1 MMLESNL
8 LGKIEYLVKHNKVV
22 VLRSCNSS
30 WQQSLVD
37 KLSVGRTVINL
48 ADPMVRERAMWQ
60 PEAFIKLY
68 DDTRFVLKNIQ
79 FVPRLLEVLC
89 SDVVSYHCIA
99 VMSQAYYIMEEYSEL
114 KGMVVVDL
122 PVSLREECLPFLPV
136 TEQINALRQTD
147 MDAEEVFSNIFNGS
161 LLDDATLSQ
170 QEREAFYGAYV
181 QNFLQHDIKMATPVS
196 DEMKFYRFV
205 CNVAANVGN
214 VLNYAL
220 LGNTVDVSSPTVKLW
235 MSYLEGAGIVTL
247 LYPIDDINLKRVAKA
262 PKIYFN
268 DTGLASYLLRLHSP
282 LEIAG
287 SAFADGLLENWVV
300 LRLRNGYLQ
309 NGVDV
314 KLSYFKDSNAKEINL
329 LLHYNNCVY
338 PIDIKKD
345 TELSIKKQLK
355 KFKLISNVEND
366 AVTKI
371 GNGCVISICR
381 EVKQLDEKLWLIP
394 VGVL

>member
-1 MMLESNL
+1 MLESNL

-48 ADPMVRERAMWQ
+48 SDPMVRERAMWQ

-89 SDVVSYHCIA
+89 KDVLGYHCIA
-99 VMSQAYYIMEEYSEL
+99 VMSQAYYIMEEYCEL

-122 PVSLREECLPFLPV
+122 PVSLREECLHFLPV
-136 TEQINALRQTD
+136 TEQISALPQTE

-220 LGNTVDVSSPTVKLW
+220 LGNTVDVSSPTAKLW

-247 LYPIDDINLKRVAKA
+247 LYPIDDVNLKRVAKA

-268 DTGLASYLLRLHSP
+268 DTGLASYLLRLQSP
-282 LEIAG
+282 FEIAG

-309 NGVDV
+309 NGMDV

>member
-1 MMLESNL
+1 MLESNL
-8 LGKIEYLVKHNKVV
+8 LGKIEYLVKHNKIV

-37 KLSVGRTVINL
+37 KLSIGRTVINL
-48 ADPMVRERAMWQ
+48 GDPMVRERAMWQ

-122 PVSLREECLPFLPV
+122 PVSLREEYLPFLPV

-220 LGNTVDVSSPTVKLW
+220 LGNTVDVSSPTAKLW
-235 MSYLEGAGIVTL
+235 MSYLKGAGIVTL
-247 LYPIDDINLKRVAKA
+247 LYPIDDVNLKRVAKA

-268 DTGLASYLLRLHSP
+268 DTGLASYLLRLQSP
-282 LEIAG
+282 FEIAG

-329 LLHYNNCVY
+329 LLHYNDCVY

-355 KFKLISNVEND
+355 KFKLISNIEND

>member
-1 MMLESNL
+1 MLESNL

-37 KLSVGRTVINL
+37 KLSVGRTMINL

-136 TEQINALRQTD
+136 TEQINALPQTD

-220 LGNTVDVSSPTVKLW
+220 LGNTVDVSSPTAKLW

-247 LYPIDDINLKRVAKA
+247 LYPIDDVNLKRVAKA

-268 DTGLASYLLRLHSP
+268 DTGLASYLLRLQSP
-282 LEIAG
+282 FEIAG

-381 EVKQLDEKLWLIP
+381 EVKQLDEKLWLVP

>member
-1 MMLESNL
+1 MLESNL

-99 VMSQAYYIMEEYSEL
+99 VMSQAYYIMEEYSDL

-136 TEQINALRQTD
+136 TEQIKALSQTD

-161 LLDDATLSQ
+161 LLDDAILSQ

-220 LGNTVDVSSPTVKLW
+220 LGNTVDVSSPTAKLW

-247 LYPIDDINLKRVAKA
+247 LYPIDDVNLKRVAKA

-268 DTGLASYLLRLHSP
+268 DTGLASYLLRLQSP
-282 LEIAG
+282 FEIAG

>member
-1 MMLESNL
+1 MLESNL
-8 LGKIEYLVKHNKVV
+8 LGKIEYLVKHNNVV

-68 DDTRFVLKNIQ
+68 NDTRFVLKNIQ

-99 VMSQAYYIMEEYSEL
+99 VMSQAYYIIEEYSEL

-136 TEQINALRQTD
+136 TEQINALPKTD

-170 QEREAFYGAYV
+170 QEREAFYGVYV

-220 LGNTVDVSSPTVKLW
+220 LGNTVDVSSPTAKLW

-247 LYPIDDINLKRVAKA
+247 LYPIDDVNLKRVAKA

-268 DTGLASYLLRLHSP
+268 DTGLASYLLRLQSP
-282 LEIAG
+282 FEIAG

-366 AVTKI
+366 AVTQI

>member
-1 MMLESNL
+1 MLESNL

>member
-1 MMLESNL
+1 
-8 LGKIEYLVKHNKVV
+8 
-22 VLRSCNSS
+22 
-30 WQQSLVD
+30 
-37 KLSVGRTVINL
+37 VINL

-89 SDVVSYHCIA
+89 KDVLGYHCIA
-99 VMSQAYYIMEEYSEL
+99 VMSQAYYIMEEYCEL

-136 TEQINALRQTD
+136 TEQIKALSQTD

-170 QEREAFYGAYV
+170 QDREAFYGAYV

-220 LGNTVDVSSPTVKLW
+220 LGNTVDVSSPTAKLW

-247 LYPIDDINLKRVAKA
+247 LYPIDDVNLKRVAKA

>member
-1 MMLESNL
+1 MLESNL
-8 LGKIEYLVKHNKVV
+8 LCKIEYLVKHNKVV

-48 ADPMVRERAMWQ
+48 GDPMVRERAMWQ

-220 LGNTVDVSSPTVKLW
+220 LGNTVDVSSPTAKLW

-247 LYPIDDINLKRVAKA
+247 LYPIDDVNLKRVAKA

-268 DTGLASYLLRLHSP
+268 DTGLASYLLRLQSP
-282 LEIAG
+282 FEIAG

-309 NGVDV
+309 NAVDV

-329 LLHYNNCVY
+329 LLHYNDCVY

>member
-1 MMLESNL
+1 MLESNL
-8 LGKIEYLVKHNKVV
+8 LGKIEYFVKHNKVV

-37 KLSVGRTVINL
+37 NLSVDRTVINL
-48 ADPMVRERAMWQ
+48 ADPMVRELAMWQ

-99 VMSQAYYIMEEYSEL
+99 VMSQAYYIMEEYSDL

-136 TEQINALRQTD
+136 SEQISALPQTE

-161 LLDDATLSQ
+161 LLDDATISQ
-170 QEREAFYGAYV
+170 QEREDFYGAYV

-220 LGNTVDVSSPTVKLW
+220 LGNTVDVSSPTAKLW

-247 LYPIDDINLKRVAKA
+247 LYPIDDVNLKRVAKA

-268 DTGLASYLLRLHSP
+268 DTGLASYLLRLQSP
-282 LEIAG
+282 FEIAG

-345 TELSIKKQLK
+345 TELSIKKQMK

-381 EVKQLDEKLWLIP
+381 EVKQLDEKLWLVP

>member
-1 MMLESNL
+1 MLESNL
-8 LGKIEYLVKHNKVV
+8 LCKIEYLVKHNKVV

-99 VMSQAYYIMEEYSEL
+99 VMSQAYYIMEEYCEL

-220 LGNTVDVSSPTVKLW
+220 LGNTVDVSSPTAKLW

-247 LYPIDDINLKRVAKA
+247 LYPIDDVNLKRVAKA

-268 DTGLASYLLRLHSP
+268 DTGLASYLLRLQSP

>member
-1 MMLESNL
+1 MLESNL

-136 TEQINALRQTD
+136 TEQINALSQTD
-147 MDAEEVFSNIFNGS
+147 MVAEEVFSNIFNGS

-220 LGNTVDVSSPTVKLW
+220 LGNTVDVSSPTAKLW

-247 LYPIDDINLKRVAKA
+247 LYPIDDVNLKRVAKA

-268 DTGLASYLLRLHSP
+268 DTGLASYLLRLQTP

-381 EVKQLDEKLWLIP
+381 EVKQLDEKLWLVP

>member
-1 MMLESNL
+1 MLESNL
-8 LGKIEYLVKHNKVV
+8 LGKIEYLVKHNNVV

-60 PEAFIKLY
+60 TEAFIKLY

-79 FVPRLLEVLC
+79 FVPQLLEVLC
-89 SDVVSYHCIA
+89 KEVSGYHCIA

-114 KGMVVVDL
+114 KGMAVVDL

-136 TEQINALRQTD
+136 TEQINALSQTD

-220 LGNTVDVSSPTVKLW
+220 LGNTVDVSSPTAKLW

-247 LYPIDDINLKRVAKA
+247 LYPIDDVNLKRVAKA

-268 DTGLASYLLRLHSP
+268 DTGLASYLLRLQSP
-282 LEIAG
+282 FEIAG

-329 LLHYNNCVY
+329 LLHYNDCVY

-381 EVKQLDEKLWLIP
+381 GVKQLDEKLWLIP

>member
-1 MMLESNL
+1 MLESNL
-8 LGKIEYLVKHNKVV
+8 LGKIEYLVKHNNVV

-79 FVPRLLEVLC
+79 FVPKLLEVLC

-220 LGNTVDVSSPTVKLW
+220 LGNTVDVSSPTAKLW

-247 LYPIDDINLKRVAKA
+247 LYPIDDVNLKRVAKA

-268 DTGLASYLLRLHSP
+268 DTGLASYLLRLQTP
-282 LEIAG
+282 FEIAG

>member
-1 MMLESNL
+1 
-8 LGKIEYLVKHNKVV
+8 
-22 VLRSCNSS
+22 
-30 WQQSLVD
+30 LVD

-114 KGMVVVDL
+114 KGMIVVDL

-136 TEQINALRQTD
+136 TEQINALPQTE

-170 QEREAFYGAYV
+170 QERKAFYGAYV

-220 LGNTVDVSSPTVKLW
+220 LGNTVDVSSPTAKLW

-247 LYPIDDINLKRVAKA
+247 LYPIDDVNLKRVAKA

-268 DTGLASYLLRLHSP
+268 DTGLASYLLRLQSP
-282 LEIAG
+282 FEIAG

-329 LLHYNNCVY
+329 LLHYNDCVY

>member
-1 MMLESNL
+1 MLESNL

-37 KLSVGRTVINL
+37 KVAVGRTVINL

-89 SDVVSYHCIA
+89 KEGLGYHCIA
-99 VMSQAYYIMEEYSEL
+99 VMSQAYHIMEEYSEL
-114 KGMVVVDL
+114 KGMVIVDL

-136 TEQINALRQTD
+136 TEQINALPQTD

-220 LGNTVDVSSPTVKLW
+220 LGNTVDVSSPTAKLW

-247 LYPIDDINLKRVAKA
+247 LYPIDDVNLKRVAKA

-268 DTGLASYLLRLHSP
+268 DTGLASYLLRLQSP
-282 LEIAG
+282 FEIAG

>member
-1 MMLESNL
+1 MLESNL
-8 LGKIEYLVKHNKVV
+8 LGKIEYLVKHNNVV

-60 PEAFIKLY
+60 PEVFIKLY

-136 TEQINALRQTD
+136 TEQIKALSQID

-220 LGNTVDVSSPTVKLW
+220 LGNTVDVSSPTAKLW

-247 LYPIDDINLKRVAKA
+247 LYPIDDVNLKRVAKA

-268 DTGLASYLLRLHSP
+268 DTGLASYLLRLQSP
-282 LEIAG
+282 IEIAG

-329 LLHYNNCVY
+329 LLHYNDCVY

-381 EVKQLDEKLWLIP
+381 EVKQLDEKLWLVP

>member
-1 MMLESNL
+1 MLESNL
-8 LGKIEYLVKHNKVV
+8 LGKIEYLVKHNNVV

-37 KLSVGRTVINL
+37 KLSVARTVINL

-136 TEQINALRQTD
+136 SEQISALPQTE

-161 LLDDATLSQ
+161 LLDDATISQ
-170 QEREAFYGAYV
+170 QEREDFYGAYV

-220 LGNTVDVSSPTVKLW
+220 LGNTVDVSSPTAKLW

-247 LYPIDDINLKRVAKA
+247 LYPIDDVNLKRVAKA

-268 DTGLASYLLRLHSP
+268 DTGLASYLLRLQSP
-282 LEIAG
+282 FEIAG

>member
-1 MMLESNL
+1 MLESNL
-8 LGKIEYLVKHNKVV
+8 LGKIEYFVKHNKVV

-37 KLSVGRTVINL
+37 KVAVGRTVINL

-68 DDTRFVLKNIQ
+68 DDTRFVFKNIQ

-89 SDVVSYHCIA
+89 SDVVTYHCIA
-99 VMSQAYYIMEEYSEL
+99 VMSQAYYTMEEYSDL

-136 TEQINALRQTD
+136 TEQINALPKTD

-220 LGNTVDVSSPTVKLW
+220 LGNTVDVSSPTAKLW

-247 LYPIDDINLKRVAKA
+247 LYPIDDANLKRVAKA

-268 DTGLASYLLRLHSP
+268 DTGLASYLLRLQSP
-282 LEIAG
+282 FESAG

>member
-1 MMLESNL
+1 MLESNL
-8 LGKIEYLVKHNKVV
+8 LGKIEYLVKHNNVV

-170 QEREAFYGAYV
+170 QEREAFYGVYV

-220 LGNTVDVSSPTVKLW
+220 LGNTVDVSSPTAKLW

-247 LYPIDDINLKRVAKA
+247 LYPIDNVNLKRVAKA

-268 DTGLASYLLRLHSP
+268 DTGLASYLLRLQSP
-282 LEIAG
+282 FEIAG

-329 LLHYNNCVY
+329 LLHYNDCVY

>member
-1 MMLESNL
+1 MLESNL
-8 LGKIEYLVKHNKVV
+8 LGKIEYLVKHNKIV

-37 KLSVGRTVINL
+37 KLSIGRTVINL
-48 ADPMVRERAMWQ
+48 GDPMVRERAMWQ

-122 PVSLREECLPFLPV
+122 PVSLREEYLPFLPV

-220 LGNTVDVSSPTVKLW
+220 LGNTVDVSSPTAKLW

-247 LYPIDDINLKRVAKA
+247 LYPIDNVNLKRVAKA

-268 DTGLASYLLRLHSP
+268 DTGLASYLLRLQSSF
-282 LEIAG
+282 EIAG

-329 LLHYNNCVY
+329 LLHYNNHVY

>member
-1 MMLESNL
+1 MLESNL

-37 KLSVGRTVINL
+37 KLSVVRTVINL

-89 SDVVSYHCIA
+89 KMVSGYHCIA
-99 VMSQAYYIMEEYSEL
+99 VMSQAYYIMEEYSDL

-136 TEQINALRQTD
+136 TEQINALPQTD

-220 LGNTVDVSSPTVKLW
+220 LGNTVDVSSPTAKLW

-247 LYPIDDINLKRVAKA
+247 LYPIDDVNLKRVAKA

-268 DTGLASYLLRLHSP
+268 DTGLASYLLRLQSP
-282 LEIAG
+282 FEIAG

-329 LLHYNNCVY
+329 LLHYNDCVY

-381 EVKQLDEKLWLIP
+381 EVKQLEEKLWLIP

>member
-1 MMLESNL
+1 MLESNL
-8 LGKIEYLVKHNKVV
+8 LGKIEYFVKHNKVV

-37 KLSVGRTVINL
+37 KLAVGRTVINL

-68 DDTRFVLKNIQ
+68 DDTRFVFKNIQ
-79 FVPRLLEVLC
+79 FVPKLLEVLC
-89 SDVVSYHCIA
+89 SDVVTYHCIA
-99 VMSQAYYIMEEYSEL
+99 VMSQAYYTMEEYSDL

-136 TEQINALRQTD
+136 TEQINALPKTD

-220 LGNTVDVSSPTVKLW
+220 LGNTVDVSSPTAKLW

-268 DTGLASYLLRLHSP
+268 DTGLASYLLRLQSP

-329 LLHYNNCVY
+329 LLHYNDCIY

>member
-1 MMLESNL
+1 MLESNL
-8 LGKIEYLVKHNKVV
+8 LGKIEYFVKHNKVV

-37 KLSVGRTVINL
+37 NLSVDRTVINL

-99 VMSQAYYIMEEYSEL
+99 VMRQAYYIMEEYSDL

-136 TEQINALRQTD
+136 TEQIKALSQTD

-220 LGNTVDVSSPTVKLW
+220 LGNTVDVSSPTAKLW

-247 LYPIDDINLKRVAKA
+247 LYPIDDVNLKRVAKA

-268 DTGLASYLLRLHSP
+268 DTGLASYLLRLQSP
-282 LEIAG
+282 FEIAG

-381 EVKQLDEKLWLIP
+381 EVKQLDEKLWLVP

>member
-1 MMLESNL
+1 MLESNL
-8 LGKIEYLVKHNKVV
+8 LGKIEYFVKHNKVV

-37 KLSVGRTVINL
+37 NLSVDRTVINL

-99 VMSQAYYIMEEYSEL
+99 VMSQAYYIMEEYSDL

-136 TEQINALRQTD
+136 SEQISALPQTE

-161 LLDDATLSQ
+161 LLDDATISQ
-170 QEREAFYGAYV
+170 QEREDFYGAYV

-220 LGNTVDVSSPTVKLW
+220 LGNTVDVSSPTAKLW

-247 LYPIDDINLKRVAKA
+247 LYPIDNVNLKRVAKA

-268 DTGLASYLLRLHSP
+268 DTGLASYLLRLQSP
-282 LEIAG
+282 FEIAG